1 MMPHMKSVFRRLLC
15 ASSRCAAALTLLMGA
30 AHGKPTVIIGIN
42 ELSLPPYIME
52 DGPGFAS
59 QPGLS
64 VELVRVAANACQVD
78 IVLQRLS
85 AMRLLQAL
93 KVNAINAV
101 IQLSYSKERDDYASF
116 PMKDNQPDANMRLT
130 HLKYS
135 FFTNANQH
143 ISWDGQHLTGTD
155 LPVGAIFGWS
165 IVKDLQ
171 KLQIPVDTA
180 IDFKSNLAKLKTGRI
195 SAFAI
200 QPALAQAY
208 LKGRQDIVEL
218 TPAIIEKDYFL
229 PFSHAYVAEKP
240 EVVQCLWRQIAT
252 YRDTLMLRREPVYHE
267 LMLR

>member
-1 MMPHMKSVFRRLLC
+1 MGSAQAKESVIL
-15 ASSRCAAALTLLMGA
+15 
-30 AHGKPTVIIGIN
+30 GIN

-52 DGPGFAS
+52 DGPGFAT

-64 VELVRVAANACQVD
+64 VELVKVAANACQVD

-93 KVNAINAV
+93 KVNSINGV
-101 IQLSYSKERDDYASF
+101 IQLSYSKERDDYAAF
-116 PMKDNQPDANMRLT
+116 PMKDNQPDANVRLT

-135 FFTNANQH
+135 FFTNANQRMG
-143 ISWDGQHLTGTD
+143 WDGQHLTGSD

-171 KLQIPVDTA
+171 KMQIPVDTA
-180 IDFKSNLAKLKTGRI
+180 TDFKSNLAKLKAGRI
-195 SAFAI
+195 SAFAV

-229 PFSHAYVAEKP
+229 PFSHAYKADKP
-240 EVVQCLWRQIAT
+240 EVVQCLWRQIAAR
-252 YRDTLMLRREPVYHE
+252 RDALMQHLEPVYHE